1 MARRFGGY
9 NPEQSNQSIDNS
21 GRLILKPDLRKD
33 WWVYRTNNHTVVKPY
48 PEIDE
53 QGNPCPA
60 RNDNPENPE
69 SWDAVLPR
77 SFAVAPLVTYAGRGG
92 VLEMVDIC
100 SDIDRYSNGEALRT
114 PYSLFISAVKK
125 LLPNQNGVISAGFTP
140 ESLKPLVKNTSYS
153 APAIL
158 MRGAV
163 LMSGGK
169 PSNSK
174 HAVSGVLF
182 RTVFAIT
189 QKGARMNFV
198 SKFNEPMDPTMPIS
212 SRNFALMN
220 LFAPTPEVIEFKKDR
235 SAPSN
240 SPHTVMRSAA
250 QNYMAAACQ
259 FFSLQSND
267 PREYYSKLR
276 DLYGIY
282 QNVDDCLYA
291 MPVEEMVSA
300 MRAHFPSCLVWYGLR
315 DTPYAV
321 LFDNVARQ
329 FAETEDPSM
338 ATLFGRQPAVNTQ
351 IYSNAPQ
358 YQQQPPQAVPQ
369 QAQNTY
375 TAPQYQQP
383 AAQQGWGGSSAGT
396 PAYQQQQPIQQPA
409 QQMPGTPPPQ
419 RQVAP
424 QTVQQVL
431 NQAQTQ
437 YVPQGQIPPNHPAYQ
452 QPAAQF
458 TAPGEDQIPMG
469 NAPSQPVQAGMS
481 MPPMGFDEDPDGSE
495 EDPDMQRL
503 RNKFGM

>member
-21 GRLILKPDLRKD
+21 GRLILKPDLRRD

-240 SPHTVMRSAA
+240 SPHTVMRAAA

-291 MPVEEMVSA
+291 MPVEEMVNA

-358 YQQQPPQAVPQ
+358 YQQQP
-369 QAQNTY
+369 
-375 TAPQYQQP
+375 
-383 AAQQGWGGSSAGT
+383 
-396 PAYQQQQPIQQPA
+396 IQQPA

-424 QTVQQVL
+424 QPVQQVL

>member
-198 SKFNEPMDPTMPIS
+198 SKFNEPLD
-212 SRNFALMN
+212 
-220 LFAPTPEVIEFKKDR
+220 
-235 SAPSN
+235 
-240 SPHTVMRSAA
+240 
-250 QNYMAAACQ
+250 
-259 FFSLQSND
+259 
-267 PREYYSKLR
+267 
-276 DLYGIY
+276 
-282 QNVDDCLYA
+282 
-291 MPVEEMVSA
+291 
-300 MRAHFPSCLVWYGLR
+300 
-315 DTPYAV
+315 
-321 LFDNVARQ
+321 
-329 FAETEDPSM
+329 
-338 ATLFGRQPAVNTQ
+338 
-351 IYSNAPQ
+351 
-358 YQQQPPQAVPQ
+358 
-369 QAQNTY
+369 
-375 TAPQYQQP
+375 
-383 AAQQGWGGSSAGT
+383 
-396 PAYQQQQPIQQPA
+396 
-409 QQMPGTPPPQ
+409 Q
-419 RQVAP
+419 R
-424 QTVQQVL
+424 
-431 NQAQTQ
+431 
-437 YVPQGQIPPNHPAYQ
+437 
-452 QPAAQF
+452 
-458 TAPGEDQIPMG
+458 
-469 NAPSQPVQAGMS
+469 
-481 MPPMGFDEDPDGSE
+481 
-495 EDPDMQRL
+495 
-503 RNKFGM
+503 